1 MQRAYADD
9 ARSAGAHLETVR
21 SCFLGTLD
29 FPEPD
34 CSLPAKRKANVFID
48 SSYGLTGGVDD
59 AGNIGHP
66 RRVCF
71 ITGFFAGVVELRGI
85 EPLTSAVRLQR
96 SPI

>member
-1 MQRAYADD
+1 MQRAYADI
-9 ARSAGAHLETVR
+9 ARSVGAQLETVR

-34 CSLPAKRKANVFID
+34 CSLAAKRRANAFID
-48 SSYGLTGGVDD
+48 SSYGLTGGGVG
-59 AGNIGHP
+59 AGNIGRP
-66 RRVCF
+66 RRVVYHW
-71 ITGFFAGVVELRGI
+71 IFAGVVELRGI